1 MHSSLAKDA
10 AETADGVGKS
20 LTAAAVV
27 REHGG
32 SGAGALVGFEIRPIT
47 ISTASDSGRKA
58 ASDQRE
64 LRARSRI
71 APTHPRRS
79 ARAMLGG
86 GQRTPF
92 PANGKPWPLEASGAL
107 ALVNTARVAA
117 ASCARRKWHGD
128 GPSPCHF
135 RLAARLGCSPSAFTS
150 GGAAEPV
157 AGGEAVNIVQNIADD
172 LLDG

>member
-1 MHSSLAKDA
+1 MDRILSPHF
-10 AETADGVGKS
+10 T
-20 LTAAAVV
+20 LT
-27 REHGG
+27 
-32 SGAGALVGFEIRPIT
+32 
-47 ISTASDSGRKA
+47 
-58 ASDQRE
+58 
-64 LRARSRI
+64 
-71 APTHPRRS
+71 
-79 ARAMLGG
+79 LGG

-92 PANGKPWPLEASGAL
+92 PANGKPWPIQASGAL

-135 RLAARLGCSPSAFTS
+135 RLAARPGCSLTAFITAS
-150 GGAAEPV
+150 AAEPV